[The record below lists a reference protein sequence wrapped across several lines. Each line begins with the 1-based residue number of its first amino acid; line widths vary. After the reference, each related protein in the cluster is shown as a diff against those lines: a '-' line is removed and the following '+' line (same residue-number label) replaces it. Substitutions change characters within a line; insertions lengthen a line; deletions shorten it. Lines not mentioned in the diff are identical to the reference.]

1 MGLFKKRIGGVV
13 TPPMDPDRLAN
24 SIKFNSND
32 VKASMSVTARSVNYN
47 LLYRDGQ
54 YLGIPFMEGGS
65 IYPFS
70 VDPRKK
76 GSNGQKK
83 KFNEAEIVTIAKDFT
98 VKVLW
103 GTKTPFTIEDPKTHK
118 PYKIT
123 ARGVFFVNIDPTDS
137 ARSANLFYSKVLSL
151 RNLEEFRLEQL
162 RDFLADA
169 FVNRIGAK
177 IQEYIE
183 ASGRSLENYVGL
195 MPSEIVK
202 ISEDLCPK
210 MGDIFGH
217 FGLAIDEPASSGSI
231 LGALNVTEID
241 T

>member
-1 MGLFKKRIGGVV
+1 MSLFKKRIGGIISI
-13 TPPMDPDRLAN
+13 PFDPDRLAN
-24 SIKFNSND
+24 SVKFNSDD
-32 VKASMSVTARSVNYN
+32 VKASMSVTARGVHYN

-54 YLGIPFMEGGS
+54 YQGIPHMEGGS

-83 KFNEAEIVTIAKDFT
+83 KFNEAEIVAIAKDFT

-103 GTKTPFTIEDPKTHK
+103 GTKTPFTIEDPNTKT
-118 PYKIT
+118 PYRIT
-123 ARGVFFVNIDPTDS
+123 ARGVFFVNIDPSDS
-137 ARSANLFYSKVLSL
+137 AKSANLFYSKVLAN
-151 RNLEEFRLEQL
+151 RNLEEFKLEQL

-183 ASGRSLENYVGL
+183 SSGRSLSNYVGL
-195 MPSEIVK
+195 MPAEIVK
-202 ISEDLCPK
+202 ISEELCPK

-217 FGLAIDEPASSGSI
+217 FGLAIDEEASSGAI